1 MHASRILKLTSVMM
15 LGVVA
20 ACGAGPSGT
29 TASPGLLPVPT
40 SSWRPGDPSLLA
52 LARGT
57 LEGGYKGSRYCVWLS
72 NGFGSHPVV
81 WPAGYHV
88 RLHPLELL
96 DSHAVVVAK
105 GGDKITFGGGAGPAK
120 PGNKC
125 MLGQKDALYV
135 MSGVS
140 VTRP

>member
-1 MHASRILKLTSVMM
+1 MPASRILKLTSVMM

-20 ACGAGPSGT
+20 ACGTGPGGT
-29 TASPGLLPVPT
+29 TASPGLLPVPA
-40 SSWRPGDPSLLA
+40 SSWRPGDPGLLA

-57 LEGGYKGSRYCVWLS
+57 LKGGYKGSRYCVRLS
-72 NGFGSHPVV
+72 SGFGSHPVV

-96 DSHAVVVAK
+96 NSRDVVVAK
-105 GGDKITFGGGAGPAK
+105 GGDQITFGGGAGPAQ
-120 PGNKC
+120 PDTRC

-140 VTRP
+140 VTRR